1 MRKALIGLTAAAA
14 LAAGTVT
21 VSTPANATPA
31 WVLPALIGT
40 AIIGVVVGAHIAKA
54 NEQVVYSGHGVATP
68 PGACQIETRVTPDG
82 TPYQVQICP

>member
-14 LAAGTVT
+14 LAAASVT

-31 WVLPALIGT
+31 WVVPALIGT
-40 AIIGVVVGAHIAKA
+40 AVVGVVVGASLARA
-54 NEQVVYSGHGVATP
+54 NTTVVAGHGVVTP
-68 PGACQIETRVTPDG
+68 PGPCQIETRVTPDG

>member
-31 WVLPALIGT
+31 WVVPALIGT
-40 AIIGVVVGAHIAKA
+40 AVVGVVVGASLAKA
-54 NEQVVYSGHGVATP
+54 NETVVVGHSTP
-68 PGACQIETRVTPDG
+68 PGPCQIETRVAPDG

>member
-31 WVLPALIGT
+31 WVVPALIVT
-40 AIIGVVVGAHIAKA
+40 AVGGVLVGAAIANA
-54 NEQVVYSGHGVATP
+54 NNTTVVAGHGITP
-68 PGACQIETRVTPDG
+68 SGPCDIQTRVTPDG